1 MSTRA
6 LPSGVVGPD
15 HRAWVEH
22 TMGMPISLHVR
33 GPGAR
38 SADVAAAVDRVL
50 ADLRAADAMFSP
62 WKDDSQ
68 VTRLQR
74 GELALRDA
82 DPLVRE
88 VHGLCEVARERTD
101 GWFDAWSSVPGR
113 PGLFDPTGLVKTWA
127 VARAGRHLRELAL
140 RTGLGYAVGAG
151 GDVLTRPAADGAP
164 WLVGIEDPLDRSRV
178 LATLPAGDGGV
189 ATSGTAARGTH
200 ITDPRTGRGAE
211 GVLSVTVAG
220 PSLMWADVFATA
232 AVAMGP
238 VAVEW
243 VRRLHGTSGLIVLAD
258 GSVHRWATP
267 V

>member
-6 LPSGVVGPD
+6 LSSGVVGPG

-38 SADVAAAVDRVL
+38 SADVAAAVDRVF

-113 PGLFDPTGLVKTWA
+113 PGLFDPT
-127 VARAGRHLRELAL
+127 
-140 RTGLGYAVGAG
+140 
-151 GDVLTRPAADGAP
+151 
-164 WLVGIEDPLDRSRV
+164 
-178 LATLPAGDGGV
+178 
-189 ATSGTAARGTH
+189 
-200 ITDPRTGRGAE
+200 
-211 GVLSVTVAG
+211 
-220 PSLMWADVFATA
+220 
-232 AVAMGP
+232 
-238 VAVEW
+238 
-243 VRRLHGTSGLIVLAD
+243 
-258 GSVHRWATP
+258 
-267 V
+267 